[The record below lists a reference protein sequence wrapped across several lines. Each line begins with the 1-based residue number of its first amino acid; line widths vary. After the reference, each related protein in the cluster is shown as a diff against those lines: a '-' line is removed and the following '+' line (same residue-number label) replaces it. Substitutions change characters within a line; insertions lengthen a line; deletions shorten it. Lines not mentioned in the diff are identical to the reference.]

1 MTKKPYG
8 LVHAMSLLVP
18 CGASDQW
25 DIDERGVFPK
35 PQPGPQ
41 ASQTQIDANKLAGYD
56 PILAWRP
63 AVVFKDET
71 PAPDLINTPSLPFP
85 FDAKDLAAFMLCGVG
100 SFVADFYGEWEDG
113 PNKLAIDQINPLDTF
128 ARQAVIEAFAACR
141 DAQKNVGPFPFEL
154 YDKAERARKAWNEAN
169 KNANHREGVFDSEL
183 DSQELEFRRDRARAS
198 IDFLELEIVAEAI
211 ETKAAISQARRE
223 RAKES
228 TATLELAKD
237 AAASEAKAAQQKWLD
252 VMVRALLEHG
262 RVTPSPPT
270 EQSAEQRQT
279 ERWQACVNAGLIMP
293 HDTYAQYPRGIGK
306 VAKSF
311 GIKTQ
316 SLRDDLNKY
325 RERFLGKSSNKA
337 S

>member
-8 LVHAMSLLVP
+8 LVHAMSLLAP

-25 DIDERGVFPK
+25 DITDCGVLPK
-35 PQPGPQ
+35 PQPKLRQG
-41 ASQTQIDANKLAGYD
+41 QTQTAASHLEDFHPL
-56 PILAWRP
+56 LAWRP

-141 DAQKNVGPFPFEL
+141 EAQKNVGPFPSEL

-169 KNANHREGVFDSEL
+169 KDANHRGGVFDSEL
-183 DSQELEFRRDRARAS
+183 DSQELEYRLDRARAS
-198 IDFLELEIVAEAI
+198 MDVLELEIVAEAF
-211 ETKAAISQARRE
+211 ETKAAILRTRRE

-228 TATLELAKD
+228 TATLELEMWV
-237 AAASEAKAAQQKWLD
+237 AAGEAGTAHQKWLEA
-252 VMVRALLEHG
+252 MVRGLLEPG

-270 EQSAEQRQT
+270 EQSAEERQT

-293 HDTYAQYPRGIGK
+293 RDTYAQYPRGIGK
-306 VAKSF
+306 VASSI

-325 RERFLGKSSNKA
+325 RERFLGKSGN
-337 S
+337 